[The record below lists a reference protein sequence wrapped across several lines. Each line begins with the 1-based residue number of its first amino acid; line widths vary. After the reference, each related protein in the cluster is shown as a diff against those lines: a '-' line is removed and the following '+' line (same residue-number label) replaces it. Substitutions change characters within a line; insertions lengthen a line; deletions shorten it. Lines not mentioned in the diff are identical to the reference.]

1 MIRSHAGNNTQA
13 NNSSLEVRRVMRLK
27 HLMMYSANTLYDDTP
42 EDKLIILDHIYQ
54 KIQDVKNSTNKI
66 YFSEKN
72 LIYFSI
78 FSSKYFIELL
88 DICLRSISRHVDNPS
103 FDILFI
109 TDEPTRIELDKLNS
123 TKKFCCKY
131 HLIDTP
137 KNAIISSMSKIEIV
151 NFKELNNY
159 NKILYLDADTLFLKN
174 PEIFFSLNIS
184 EGYLYTHSNATA
196 QSIQTLKGYPTHGLM
211 FFSDNQ
217 LRFMAENPTVS
228 PVNAGHFLFI
238 NCEHMQLHF
247 KNLKWFIKVWPSI
260 YFFEQSFLNS
270 YFTFHG
276 LTRLEDFHKLIKIV
290 YPSGKLEETVNST
303 VSAAIDLDSTNQNTK
318 RLVVVNAVQSK
329 YSGHTSHDEEKIK
342 ALKDDILLA
351 TGSFDKM
358 VSHTYENTIKQ
369 HDENIVLLHF
379 AGWSCNGMQK
389 LHFETQYINAYQLS
403 V

>member
-1 MIRSHAGNNTQA
+1 MTVFHTNNTSA
-13 NNSSLEVRRVMRLK
+13 SNSNADFKKILRLK
-27 HLMMYSANTLYDDTP
+27 HLMLYSTNTLYSDTD
-42 EDKLIILDHIYQ
+42 EDRTIILDHIYQ

-66 YFSEKN
+66 YSSEKN

-88 DICLRSISRHVDNPS
+88 DICLHSIFRHVDNPS

-109 TDEPTRIELDKLNS
+109 TDEPTRIEIDKLNS

-137 KNAIISSMSKIEIV
+137 KNPIISSMSKIEIV

-174 PEIFFSLNIS
+174 PEIFFNLNIS

-196 QSIQTLKGYPTHGLM
+196 QPIQTLKGYPTHGLM
-211 FFSDNQ
+211 FFSDYQ

-228 PVNAGHFLFI
+228 PINAGHFLFI
-238 NCEHMQLHF
+238 NSSHMQLHF
-247 KNLKWFIKVWPSI
+247 KNVKWFMKVWPSV

-290 YPSGKLEETVNST
+290 YPVGKLEEST
-303 VSAAIDLDSTNQNTK
+303 DQSIDAAIRLDHRNKTQK
-318 RLVVVNAVQSK
+318 KLVVINAVQSD
-329 YSGHTSHDEEKIK
+329 YSGYASFTHEEIK
-342 ALKDDILLA
+342 KLKDDILSA

-358 VSHTYENTIKQ
+358 VRHTYENTIKQ

-389 LHFETQYINAYQLS
+389 LHFETQYINAYQLP

>member
-78 FSSKYFIELL
+78 FGSKYFIELL
-88 DICLRSISRHVDNPS
+88 DICLRSISRHVDNPN

-137 KNAIISSMSKIEIV
+137 KNPIISSMSKIEIV

-174 PEIFFSLNIS
+174 PEIFFNLNIS

-196 QSIQTLKGYPTHGLM
+196 QPIQTLKGYPTHGLM

-228 PVNAGHFLFI
+228 PINAGHFLFI
-238 NCEHMQLHF
+238 NSSHMQLHF
-247 KNLKWFIKVWPSI
+247 KNVKWFMKVWPSV

-290 YPSGKLEETVNST
+290 YPVGKLEEST
-303 VSAAIDLDSTNQNTK
+303 DQSIDAAIKLDHRNKTQK
-318 RLVVVNAVQSK
+318 KLVVINAVQSD
-329 YSGHTSHDEEKIK
+329 YSGYASFTHEELKT
-342 ALKDDILLA
+342 LKDDILSA

-358 VSHTYENTIKQ
+358 VRHIYEDTKKQ
-369 HDENIVLLHF
+369 HNDHIVLLHF

-389 LHFETQYINAYQLS
+389 LHFETQYINAYQLP